1 MLRPSFE
8 TLASQA
14 PQDEVCYRPL
24 ILSLHENLGL
34 AARFRL
40 QPVDVMATL
49 MPGRRIARCCIRL
62 PRGLKADDCDERYWH
77 CMNRFGKTLL
87 VAALLG
93 AGLMLS
99 QCGGGSA
106 TVRYRVIATVEVD
119 GQRVEG
125 STVMEAYFSH
135 VEHSLIGA
143 GGATKLYG
151 EALILD
157 LKGRGTV
164 FILPVEHQKKTVLAQ
179 IYEFGIP
186 LTFGV
191 RRSIGVM
198 VDEDFARLRQA
209 KGRKPFSFA
218 LIDVPTRLPAF
229 VAFRDEKMPNTIYE
243 VDPQHI
249 DSAFPGVRFISLDI
263 EITDAPVTKVLKQR
277 LPWLVSSTQLFDRD
291 PPGKQRDY
299 KDRPLGYKITN
310 AHFFGGGSR

>member
-1 MLRPSFE
+1 MS
-8 TLASQA
+8 
-14 PQDEVCYRPL
+14 
-24 ILSLHENLGL
+24 G
-34 AARFRL
+34 FR
-40 QPVDVMATL
+40 
-49 MPGRRIARCCIRL
+49 
-62 PRGLKADDCDERYWH
+62 KA
-77 CMNRFGKTLL
+77 FL
-87 VAALLG
+87 VAALIG

-99 QCGGGSA
+99 QCGEPSA
-106 TVRYRVIATVEVD
+106 TVRYRVIATAEVD

-125 STVMEAYFSH
+125 STVMEVNYQR
-135 VEHSLIGA
+135 VKHSLIGA

-198 VDEDFARLRQA
+198 VDEDCARLRQA

-229 VAFRDEKMPNTIYE
+229 VALRDEKMPNTIYE

-277 LPWLVSSTQLFDRD
+277 LPWLVSSTELFDRD
-291 PPGKQRDY
+291 PPGKQRPY
-299 KDRPLGYKITN
+299 KDQPLGYKITSD
-310 AHFFGGGSR
+310 HFFGNGSR